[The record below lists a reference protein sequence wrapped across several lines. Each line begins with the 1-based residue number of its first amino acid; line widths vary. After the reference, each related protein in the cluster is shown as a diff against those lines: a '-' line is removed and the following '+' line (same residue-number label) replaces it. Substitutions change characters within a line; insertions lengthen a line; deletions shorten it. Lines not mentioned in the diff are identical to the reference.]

1 MRDSDPRRRRFAWAS
16 LFASVYFGAH
26 QLVDLY
32 VGLPCVLF
40 AFALSIAYLDATAS
54 RSLLRTVLPFGCR
67 RVDAADDMG
76 VPPTDGM
83 SSTNRASAR
92 PGPRGQPRSLRLGAL
107 AIGGLA
113 VGIVA
118 ATAFLAWSESHALQ
132 GEDAVG
138 YANAGNWSAA
148 LASASAAQ
156 SGDPQLPA
164 YDFLAGVAALHTGD
178 QHLAATLLAKSAAA
192 DDFPEAWLDLASARL
207 ALGDRT
213 GRRLR

>member
-1 MRDSDPRRRRFAWAS
+1 M
-16 LFASVYFGAH
+16 
-26 QLVDLY
+26 
-32 VGLPCVLF
+32 
-40 AFALSIAYLDATAS
+40 
-54 RSLLRTVLPFGCR
+54 
-67 RVDAADDMG
+67 
-76 VPPTDGM
+76 
-83 SSTNRASAR
+83 
-92 PGPRGQPRSLRLGAL
+92 
-107 AIGGLA
+107 
-113 VGIVA
+113 
-118 ATAFLAWSESHALQ
+118 Q

-207 ALGDRT
+207 ALGDRDGVQAALNQAMRVGLQQPSVAFGVGHLELQLGDTSAAVDAFAAAVESTPTLARDPYFGPAGPGAGVLDAVLAAATRT
-213 GRRLR
+213 GDRRAGTACC